1 MKNNTK
7 DHHFDSGGDPS
18 HITESKV
25 QEDIKEGSTFYQ
37 VMLLIFKGP
46 FMKLLE
52 QILYI

>member
-37 VMLLIFKGP
+37 VMLFKGP

-52 QILYI
+52 QIWYI